1 LNEILIHWDVT
12 EKDADLIAEAVKT
25 GLEDAAVRGK
35 YHSNCISYKFMLM
48 LCHMSHSRHTNFTP
62 IISHIIL
69 FLL

>member
-35 YHSNCISYKFMLM
+35 
-48 LCHMSHSRHTNFTP
+48 
-62 IISHIIL
+62 
-69 FLL
+69 